1 MSKDNIQ
8 TVFVNTLF
16 SSHSLLP
23 VEDLKPMID
32 ECKKIQ
38 QEINSGGDNWRC
50 NTYNT
55 LGTYE
60 LKNNDKFKKL
70 IDAITNKVNIYAK
83 ELKSNYT
90 YTCGN
95 SWFNIYKKGDYQ
107 EYHYHANSYFSAI
120 FVLQTPKPS
129 PTIVFEN
136 PLTDMLPLKNLD
148 VCAINAETF
157 NVNGMDENCLLI
169 FRSHLRHM
177 VQPLQHE
184 GERISVAL
192 NF

>member
-70 IDAITNKVNIYAK
+70 IDVITNKVNIYAK

-95 SWFNIYKKGDYQ
+95 SWFNIY
-107 EYHYHANSYFSAI
+107 NI
-120 FVLQTPKPS
+120 N
-129 PTIVFEN
+129 EN
-136 PLTDMLPLKNLD
+136 Y
-148 VCAINAETF
+148 
-157 NVNGMDENCLLI
+157 
-169 FRSHLRHM
+169 
-177 VQPLQHE
+177 
-184 GERISVAL
+184 
-192 NF
+192 

>member
-1 MSKDNIQ
+1 
-8 TVFVNTLF
+8 
-16 SSHSLLP
+16 
-23 VEDLKPMID
+23 MITFFIA
-32 ECKKIQ
+32 CGRFK
-38 QEINSGGDNWRC
+38 
-50 NTYNT
+50 T
-55 LGTYE
+55 
-60 LKNNDKFKKL
+60 ND
-70 IDAITNKVNIYAK
+70 
-83 ELKSNYT
+83 S
-90 YTCGN
+90 N

-148 VCAINAETF
+148 VCEINAETF

-177 VQPLQHE
+177 VHPLQHE
-184 GERISVAL
+184 GERISIAL